1 MNFLQK
7 NKVEYSR
14 LQASKTKMFY
24 LLFFMPFERCDFV
37 EYKRFTEE
45 QKEKARNADIIN
57 FLGSYMGL
65 EFKQAG
71 KYYQC
76 KQHNSLVVYP
86 NRKGFVWN
94 SRNISGGDCI
104 DFLNKLYGTAVTF
117 RAVTALIFSTRLR
130 AKISL
135 KRLKQSSVRMQV
147 LHISLH
153 HNINQRKVSLNYPNQ
168 QRINTAVYSL
178 IFRKQEGFQQ
188 VLYPTSSS
196 QNKYI
201 KM

>member
-1 MNFLQK
+1 M
-7 NKVEYSR
+7 
-14 LQASKTKMFY
+14 
-24 LLFFMPFERCDFV
+24 

-57 FLGSYMGL
+57 FLGSYMGF

-104 DFLNKLYGTAVTF
+104 D
-117 RAVTALIFSTRLR
+117 
-130 AKISL
+130 
-135 KRLKQSSVRMQV
+135 
-147 LHISLH
+147 
-153 HNINQRKVSLNYPNQ
+153 
-168 QRINTAVYSL
+168 INTAVYSL
-178 IFRKQEGFQQ
+178 IFRKQEVFRQT
-188 VLYPTSSS
+188 LYPISSG
-196 QNKYI
+196 QNRYI
-201 KM
+201 RIQEEIVCL

>member
-94 SRNISGGDCI
+94 SR
-104 DFLNKLYGTAVTF
+104 K
-117 RAVTALIFSTRLR
+117 IFSTRLR